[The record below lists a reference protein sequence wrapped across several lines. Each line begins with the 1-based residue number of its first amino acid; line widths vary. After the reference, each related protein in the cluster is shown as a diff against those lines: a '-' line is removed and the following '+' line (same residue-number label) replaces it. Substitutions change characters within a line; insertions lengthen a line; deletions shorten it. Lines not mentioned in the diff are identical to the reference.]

1 MEIIGRRLT
10 RDQREQDGTD
20 REINES
26 ELDEGFQR
34 LSPAQEAWYPDGSVD
49 DFRTGY
55 TVNHPNAT
63 ECRGSNPSLG
73 PVFTQPRC
81 DTG

>member
-1 MEIIGRRLT
+1 MEIVGRRLT
-10 RDQREQDGTD
+10 RDQRKQDSTD

-34 LSPAQEAWYPDGSVD
+34 LSPAQEAWYAGDSVD

-55 TVNHPNAT
+55 TVNHPSAT
-63 ECRGSNPSLG
+63 ECRGGNLNPA
-73 PVFTQPRC
+73 PVFMLPRGG
-81 DTG
+81 TG

>member
-1 MEIIGRRLT
+1 MKIVRPRLT
-10 RDQREQDGTD
+10 RDQRKQDGAH

-34 LSPAQEAWYPDGSVD
+34 FLPVQEAWYAGDSVD

-55 TVNHPNAT
+55 TVNHPCAT
-63 ECRGSNPSLG
+63 ECRGGNLNPA
-73 PVFTQPRC
+73 PVLMPPRGG
-81 DTG
+81 TG